1 MVGQDLR
8 ILCSTA
14 ILYFKRNSS
23 SKTKMFKWKAVSLLT
38 CQWVKTNLWKFS
50 SVASRCVKMS
60 SAAATDPASF
70 IAGSKLKISWFK
82 LAKKLSWTSESFL
95 SMFKAQSPAI
105 TQKSSLVFLAA
116 IFVDR
121 ALDII
126 FVPRLLRRFDD
137 LSHNSLSPTFKGP
150 KRKQYKTKLFSFFR
164 AKRRF
169 SPMGQ
174 PNVNKNSA
182 AV

>member
-8 ILCSTA
+8 IWCSTA

-23 SKTKMFKWKAVSLLT
+23 RKTKMFKWKAASLLT

-95 SMFKAQSPAI
+95 SMFKVQSPAI

-121 ALDII
+121 APDII

-150 KRKQYKTKLFSFFR
+150 KRKQYKTKRFFFFSR
-164 AKRRF
+164 KT
-169 SPMGQ
+169 
-174 PNVNKNSA
+174 
-182 AV
+182 